1 MSPPG
6 PNPLTPLID
15 SLRRALQDR
24 YTIERALGAA
34 GAARAA
40 AQTRA
45 LAPDGLEAAL
55 ATGYHEAFVRGD
67 PARAVEAYRAGLAA
81 APDNAVLLMN
91 LGRAER
97 ALGRWDA
104 ALEHFERAHAV
115 DPRSGLTAWAL
126 AYAYL
131 TAGRLAEAM
140 TTVERGLLLT
150 PGHFDLIE
158 TKAMV
163 HLAGGDLAAAQR
175 VARTPPAGVAP
186 EALITHFALYWDLY
200 WLLDDQQQQV
210 LARLPLSAYDG
221 DRGSRAL
228 LLAQLYHFRGDTAR
242 SRAHADSARGFFTE
256 QLRGAPDDRQRV
268 ALRALA
274 LAYAGRF
281 PEAISEGRRAVGMQ
295 GNAEWAPYYNH
306 LLARVY
312 LLAGERDQAVEE
324 IERLLGREY
333 FVKPGWLRVDP
344 NFDELRGHPDFE
356 ALARRTE

>member
-104 ALEHFERAHAV
+104 ALEHFERAYAA

-126 AYAYL
+126 ASSGKFHSRREISQFFARAEDELRTIPSVVAVGSAEAVLIAADSVVEDLIVAGLEEAIL
-131 TAGRLAEAM
+131 TAE
-140 TTVERGLLLT
+140 
-150 PGHFDLIE
+150 
-158 TKAMV
+158 
-163 HLAGGDLAAAQR
+163 DLAAVDSIEMNSAAELIATRSVVANSIVVNSVR
-175 VARTPPAGVAP
+175 V
-186 EALITHFALYWDLY
+186 I
-200 WLLDDQQQQV
+200 
-210 LARLPLSAYDG
+210 
-221 DRGSRAL
+221 
-228 LLAQLYHFRGDTAR
+228 
-242 SRAHADSARGFFTE
+242 
-256 QLRGAPDDRQRV
+256 
-268 ALRALA
+268 
-274 LAYAGRF
+274 
-281 PEAISEGRRAVGMQ
+281 
-295 GNAEWAPYYNH
+295 
-306 LLARVY
+306 
-312 LLAGERDQAVEE
+312 
-324 IERLLGREY
+324 
-333 FVKPGWLRVDP
+333 
-344 NFDELRGHPDFE
+344 
-356 ALARRTE
+356 